1 MMKTVRIKY
10 ALCFCFLLITEVC
23 IALFVRDAF
32 VRPYVGDMLVTVL
45 ICAFARIFIPRGV
58 KFLPLYV
65 FIFSALVE
73 ALQYFDIVKLL
84 GLEGSRF
91 LSVLIGRTFSAAD
104 LACYAIGSA
113 LFFAVEYLF
122 NHKPLRGK

>member
-1 MMKTVRIKY
+1 MKSKRIKY
-10 ALCFCFLLITEVC
+10 ALLFGALLIIEAC

-45 ICAFARIFIPRGV
+45 VCAFARIFIPRGV

-73 ALQYFDIVKLL
+73 TLQYFDIVKLL
-84 GLEGSRF
+84 GLESNRI
-91 LSVLIGRTFSAAD
+91 LSVLIGRTFSFAD
-104 LACYAIGSA
+104 IVCYAVGCLA
-113 LFFAVEYLF
+113 FFGIDYLIQ
-122 NHKPLRGK
+122 KRRA